1 MLSYSIIARGVIGM
15 LFVILILNHD
25 GYIGKG
31 KKKLIFDYYSNANVN
46 VLLRTR
52 VLIEDISL
60 SRERTVDHDVPFF
73 ASPALALPT
82 RPLLLFIEWKNESLL
97 IVIGFVGSLSFE
109 FQSRPVELLPDFP
122 WNGRI
127 PGWNSRYSIYSA
139 EKTEKRV

>member
-1 MLSYSIIARGVIGM
+1 M

-31 KKKLIFDYYSNANVN
+31 KKKLIFDYYYCSNANVN

-73 ASPALALPT
+73 ASL
-82 RPLLLFIEWKNESLL
+82 
-97 IVIGFVGSLSFE
+97 SLSR
-109 FQSRPVELLPDFP
+109 SRSS
-122 WNGRI
+122 
-127 PGWNSRYSIYSA
+127 NSSPPSFHRM
-139 EKTEKRV
+139 EKRVAAHCYRVCRLVIV